1 MKKLVVVITFLSL
14 NVMNIAAQDVV
25 FDFENVQKEWWTK
38 YKEIWSVSIEK
49 AAEGTKS
56 LKFSCSDFPA
66 GANNIQIQN
75 NDVKLSPGTYTI
87 TSKIFIEEHSKVVGL
102 SINLKKPFVKTSI
115 KLNKVPTNQWVS
127 ISEEILVEKES
138 SVLIISVST
147 NPKWGGTGTF
157 YLDDF
162 KITSK

>member
-1 MKKLVVVITFLSL
+1 MKKLAVVIAFVSL
-14 NVMNIAAQDVV
+14 NAMNITAQDVK

-38 YKEIWSVSIEK
+38 YKEIWSVSTEK

-56 LKFSCSDFPA
+56 LKFSCGDFPA

-75 NDVKLSPGTYTI
+75 KDVKLSPGTYTI
-87 TSKIFIEEHSKVVGL
+87 TSKIFIEEHSKVVGF
-102 SINLKKPFVKTSI
+102 SINLKEPFVQTGF

-127 ISEEILVEKES
+127 ISEEMLVEKEA

-162 KITSK
+162 KIISK